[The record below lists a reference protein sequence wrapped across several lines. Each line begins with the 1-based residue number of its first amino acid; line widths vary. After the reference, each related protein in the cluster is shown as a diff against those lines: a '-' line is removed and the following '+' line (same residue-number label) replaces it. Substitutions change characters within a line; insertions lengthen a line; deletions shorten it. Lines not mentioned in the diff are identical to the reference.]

1 MTGFPSVAGGLAVT
15 HLAEIGSTNAEAL
28 LRAAAAAPE
37 QWIVADKQAAGRGR
51 RGRQWVSE
59 PGNLYSS
66 LLLYDPAPPALTP
79 QICFVAALAV
89 HDAICDAAANLG
101 PERLRLKWPND
112 LLLDGKKL
120 VGILVE
126 GAAVGSK
133 QAVVTGVGVNC
144 THHPSDTPY
153 LATSLA
159 EEGFSVAPAKLFERL
174 AARMMD
180 RLAQWQR
187 GAAFSAT
194 RNAWLARAHDLG
206 RDIEVKLPERVLN
219 GRFEEI
225 DADGALVLTLASGHR
240 ELIRAGDVFPATA
253 KQV

>member
-1 MTGFPSVAGGLAVT
+1 MAGVPAVAGGLAVT
-15 HLAEIGSTNAEAL
+15 HFAEIGSTNAEAL
-28 LRAAAAAPE
+28 SRAAAGAPE
-37 QWIVADKQAAGRGR
+37 QWIVADKQVAGRGR

-59 PGNLYSS
+59 PGNLYST
-66 LLLYDPAPPALTP
+66 LLLYNPAPPAVSP

-89 HDAICDAAANLG
+89 HDAICDALPALD

-112 LLLDGKKL
+112 LLLDSKKL

-126 GAAVGSK
+126 GASAGAK
-133 QAVVTGVGVNC
+133 HAVVTGIGVNC
-144 THHPSDTPY
+144 AHHPAGTPY
-153 LATSLA
+153 PVTDLAN
-159 EEGFSVAPAKLFERL
+159 EGFAIAPGTLFERL
-174 AARMMD
+174 AVRMMD

-187 GAAFSAT
+187 GAAFAAT
-194 RNAWLARAHDLG
+194 RNAWLGRAHDLG

-225 DADGALVLTLASGHR
+225 DADGALVLALANGHR

-253 KQV
+253 K